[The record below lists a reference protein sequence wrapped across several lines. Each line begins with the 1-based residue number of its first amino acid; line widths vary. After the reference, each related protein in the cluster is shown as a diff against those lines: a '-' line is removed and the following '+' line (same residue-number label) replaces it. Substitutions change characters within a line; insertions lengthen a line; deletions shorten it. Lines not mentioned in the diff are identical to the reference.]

1 MFNDV
6 YEFNKKSKLLDPGY
20 SDIRET
26 AYGIEEMLEGFNL
39 GVVANSLRTN
49 AEFLADN
56 SPREVS
62 LEIVNQAASG
72 FDPSSI
78 TDVDRVDKHVDSI
91 IYSLGS
97 LYKLG
102 LSQEEAIKA
111 IQIVAIANLQ
121 KLGAGKDQNGKQ
133 LKPKNFI
140 PPEENLAKLLARSNA
155 S

>member
-1 MFNDV
+1 MFSDV
-6 YEFNKKSKLLDPGY
+6 YKFNSKARLLDHGY
-20 SDIRET
+20 SDIRES

-39 GVVANSLRTN
+39 GVVADSMRRN

-72 FDPSSI
+72 FDPNSL

-102 LSQEEAIKA
+102 LNEEEAIEA
-111 IQIVAIANLQ
+111 IQIVAKANLQ
-121 KLGAGKDQNGKQ
+121 KLTAGKDEHGKQ
-133 LKPKNFI
+133 MKPEGFI
-140 PPEENLAKLLARSNA
+140 PPEEALAELLERVHAP
-155 S
+155 